1 MGKINIVVPGLNVKV
16 KYEEWCL
23 LLLESAITSPNSPL
37 TAYNTAKAGVLLED
51 NHKEPYK
58 INIGNINFVT

>member
-1 MGKINIVVPGLNVKV
+1 MGKFNIVIPGLNVKV

-51 NHKEPYK
+51 NHKNLNRIK
-58 INIGNINFVT
+58 LI